1 MSSVRGPI
9 DTLVV
14 AGGVAALHPARDA
27 GLVDGVR
34 RLARRS
40 RRVTSVCTGAF
51 LLAEAGLLDGKQA
64 TTHWWSARRL
74 AAHYPEVSVDGEPI
88 FLRDGDVW
96 TSAGV
101 TAGLD
106 LALALVADDLGDAV
120 AREIARWMVMFVQ
133 RPGGQSQFST
143 HLAAQR
149 ADRRPLR
156 DLQDWITGHLAD
168 DLTVAALARR
178 SGMSPRHFA
187 RAFRDEVGT
196 TPAAYVEAA
205 RVEAAKLLLATTHDG
220 ALAVARAC
228 GFGTV
233 ETFHRAFRRVTGT
246 TPDRYRQHFA
256 RAG

>member
-1 MSSVRGPI
+1 M
-9 DTLVV
+9 
-14 AGGVAALHPARDA
+14 AALHPARDA

-74 AAHYPEVSVDGEPI
+74 AAHYPEVSVDDEPI
-88 FLRDGDVW
+88 FVRDGDVW

-143 HLAAQR
+143 HLSAQR

-178 SGMSPRHFA
+178 AGMSPRHFA

-220 ALAVARAC
+220 APAVARRC